1 MTELHIDF
9 ETRSNVDLKKAGVF
23 RYAEDKTTQV
33 ICAAYAFGEEEPE
46 MWLRGQP
53 MPERLKAHV
62 KSGGLVYAHNA
73 QFERTLWESCLDW
86 HRPEE
91 WQWRC
96 TAAMAACLSLPRDL
110 ARAAMALGLS
120 QQKDDTGRRVM
131 LKLCQPKSV
140 NAKTGEC
147 VWWEDEKDLAVLY
160 AYCKQDVRVERAL
173 TKHLRPLSDR
183 EQKIWSLDQR
193 INKRGVLVDRA
204 GVQNAKIIT
213 ALAMEELNIKM
224 GKLTDGY
231 VTGITQAEAI
241 KQWCRQRGVVLES
254 VDKYAL
260 ADALKD
266 DTLDPK
272 VREVLFLRQQGAKS
286 STAKLRAYQERVSFD
301 GRMRDN
307 LMYYGANTGRWSGRG
322 AQLQNL
328 PRSKIKDIPEAI
340 EEMKFR
346 DPARLAMFYGP
357 PLEVVSDCLRGFV
370 VAPKGKKLV
379 SADFSNIEG
388 RVLAWLARHDDL
400 VEKFR
405 SGGRIYEEMAAAIYG
420 IPASTIKKNSKER
433 HLGKEAVLGGG
444 YGMGK
449 NRFQLQCAR
458 QGLTINED
466 LAART
471 IEVYRA
477 KNAPI
482 VEYWGE
488 LETAATLAI
497 THPSKVYKAGSG
509 ARAVAFAVHGNIM
522 WCKLPSG
529 RFLTYPSPQLKML
542 QTPWG
547 AEKMTVTYMTIDG
560 LTNQWLRDK
569 TYGGKLAENVTSG
582 VARDIMC
589 DAMLALEEAG
599 YTIILTVHDEIVC
612 EIMANEGS
620 IAQVEEIMT
629 RVPEWAEGLPL
640 AAEGYEATRYRK

>member
-9 ETRSNVDLKKAGVF
+9 ETRSNIDLRKSGVF
-23 RYAEDKTTQV
+23 RYAEDKTTSV

-46 MWLRGQP
+46 LWIAGQP
-53 MPERLKAHV
+53 MPERIKAHV
-62 KSGGLVYAHNA
+62 QSGGLVYAHNA
-73 QFERTLWESCLDW
+73 QFERTLWESCLPW

-91 WQWRC
+91 SQWRC
-96 TAAMAACLSLPRDL
+96 TAAMAACLALPRDL
-110 ARAAMALGLS
+110 ARAAKALGLS
-120 QQKDDTGRRVM
+120 EQKDDTGRRVM

-140 NAKTGEC
+140 NSITGEC
-147 VWWEDEKDLAVLY
+147 AWWEDPKDLAILY
-160 AYCKQDVRVERAL
+160 AYCKQDVRVEREL
-173 TKHLRPLSDR
+173 TKRLRPLSDR

-204 GVQNAKIIT
+204 GVLNAKIIT
-213 ALAMEELNIKM
+213 DLALKSLNVEISQI
-224 GKLTDGY
+224 TEGY
-231 VTGITQAEAI
+231 VSSITQAEAI
-241 KQWCRQRGVVLES
+241 KQWCGQRGVALES

-260 ADALKD
+260 ADILKD
-266 DTLDPK
+266 DSIDSQVRK
-272 VREVLFLRQQGAKS
+272 VLLLRQQGAKS
-286 STAKLRAYQERVSFD
+286 STAKLKAYQERASLD

-328 PRSKIKDIPEAI
+328 PRSKLQDIPEAI

-346 DPARLAMFYGP
+346 DPARLALFYGP

-370 VAPKGKKLV
+370 VAPKGKKLI

-388 RVLAWLARHDDL
+388 RVLAWLSGHEDL

-405 SGGRIYEEMAAAIYG
+405 VGGKIYEEMAAAIYG
-420 IPASTIKKNSKER
+420 IPASAVKKGSKER

-477 KNAPI
+477 KNEPI

-488 LETAATLAI
+488 LERAAFMAI
-497 THPSKVYKAGSG
+497 TSPGKLFKAGRG
-509 ARAVAFAVHGNIM
+509 DRAVAYATHGNIL
-522 WCKLPSG
+522 WCKLPGG
-529 RFLTYPSPQLKML
+529 RFLTYPDPQIRMLK
-542 QTPWG
+542 TPWG
-547 AEKMTVTYMTIDG
+547 ADKETVTYMTIDG
-560 LTNQWLRDK
+560 LTNQWTRDK

-589 DAMLALEEAG
+589 EAMLALENAG
-599 YTIILTVHDEIVC
+599 YTIVLTVHDEIVC
-612 EIMANEGS
+612 EVMKDFGS
-620 IAQVEEIMT
+620 VDDMVWTMT
-629 RVPEWAEGLPL
+629 RVPDWAAGLPL
-640 AAEGYEATRYRK
+640 AAEGYEAARYRK